1 MSIVF
6 WKSAGVRALK
16 TALQTILGVWTAGT
30 VITSIDWKATLV
42 AALSAFV
49 YSILTSVATGLPEV
63 AAEDVDWEEDDD
75 EEDDETEA
83 DLEGDE
89 E

>member
-30 VITSIDWKATLV
+30 VITAIDWKATLV
-42 AALSAFV
+42 AAMSAFV

-63 AAEDVDWEEDDD
+63 AAEDVDWEEDD
-75 EEDDETEA
+75 EDAADAAEA
-83 DLEGDE
+83 DSEGDE